1 MYVLRFVGQTQDGI
15 ETTFQTDCADL
26 HHVNEKLYPIVRQ
39 SSQVPHYTTPSMDSR
54 RDKAGSILGT
64 DKHV

>member
-15 ETTFQTDCADL
+15 ETTFRTDCADL

-39 SSQVPHYTTPSMDSR
+39 SSQAPHYTTPLHGFQEKQGWKYAWDR
-54 RDKAGSILGT
+54 
-64 DKHV
+64 